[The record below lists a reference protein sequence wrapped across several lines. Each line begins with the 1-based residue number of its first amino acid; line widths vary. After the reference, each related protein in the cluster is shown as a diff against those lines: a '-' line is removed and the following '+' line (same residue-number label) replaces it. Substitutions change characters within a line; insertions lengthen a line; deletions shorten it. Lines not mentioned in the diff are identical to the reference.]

1 MTKTVRTA
9 ILFTA
14 SLAIASVVMIPAEM
28 AAQSAAAPHQSGTV
42 KAVAGDSLTVTN
54 ATGQDYMVKVPA
66 GASILNV
73 PPGAKSLSA
82 ATPGQISD
90 VAVGD
95 KVIVTGTDGDT
106 GMTLTARR
114 VVLMKSAAIADMH
127 ATEEAAWA
135 KGGGGIVKSV
145 DVAGGK
151 ITVSSGLKPLVVTTT
166 PATDVRRYANGS
178 VKAADAVKSSIAEI
192 HPGEH
197 LRVRGTKSE
206 DGSTITADAILAGDF
221 KDYSGLI
228 TAIDPAAGTITLKDL
243 TTKKS
248 VTVVVGANSDMRAIP
263 EMMARMVAARMKG
276 GAAAGPGAGRPGG
289 AAGAGPGAGTPGG
302 GAPGGGAAG
311 GGGFGGG
318 DGRPRNMDLGQ
329 MLQRLPTQTLA
340 ELKSGEAI
348 MIVAMP
354 PPTGSGPATAVTL
367 LSGVEPL
374 LEAAPNGQGVSL
386 SAWSLGGGD
395 AGAASG
401 AMPQ

>member
-9 ILFTA
+9 VLFTA
-14 SLAIASVVMIPAEM
+14 SLAIASVAMIPAEM
-28 AAQSAAAPHQSGTV
+28 VAQATATPHQSGTV
-42 KAVAGDSLTVTN
+42 KSVEGDSLTVTN
-54 ATGQDYMVKVPA
+54 AAGQDYTVKVPA
-66 GASILNV
+66 GVSILNV
-73 PPGAKSLSA
+73 PPGAKSLST

-106 GMTLTARR
+106 GTTLTARR
-114 VVLMKSAAIADMH
+114 VVLMKSAAIADLH
-127 ATEEAAWA
+127 AAEEAAWA
-135 KGGGGIVKSV
+135 KGAGGIVKSV
-145 DVAGGK
+145 DAASGTIV
-151 ITVSSGLKPLVVTTT
+151 VSSGMKPVTVKTT
-166 PATDVRRYANGS
+166 ATTDVKRYANGS

-228 TAIDPAAGTITLKDL
+228 SAIDQTAGTITLKDL

-276 GAAAGPGAGRPGG
+276 GAAAGAGAGRPGG
-289 AAGAGPGAGTPGG
+289 AAGAGPGAGPGA

-311 GGGFGGG
+311 GGFGGG
-318 DGRPRNMDLGQ
+318 EGRPRNMDLGQ

-340 ELKSGEAI
+340 ELKPGEAI

-354 PPTGSGPATAVTL
+354 PMTGSGPATAVTL

-395 AGAASG
+395 AGAAG
-401 AMPQ
+401 MPQ